1 VGYKLTREVPESR
14 HHGEDK
20 SLSAGEEDDSGTAQR
35 FAFGAVRDTLGASSD
50 VDSCVALAS
59 RIDALMNEAL
69 EFFEKDGA
77 GIACRA
83 GCNFCCHLRVMVYPH
98 EAIALF
104 RYLNSQIPKEQADG
118 VRERLIENAARIG
131 KLDREGGGST
141 RIACA
146 FLVDGKC
153 SAYEVRP
160 AACSGY
166 HSLSREKCEEGY
178 NNPSGSRDGIPVLKA
193 LRYVAAAVDD
203 GMDEALAEAGLGGA
217 RVELQTAV
225 AALIRNPALIGRW
238 RSGRELLKK

>member
-1 VGYKLTREVPESR
+1 MSD
-14 HHGEDK
+14 H
-20 SLSAGEEDDSGTAQR
+20 DSDPGPDASGAVQR
-35 FAFGAVRDTLGASSD
+35 FAFDAIRDTFGKATD
-50 VDSCVALAS
+50 VDACVTLAA
-59 RIDALMNEAL
+59 RIDGLMNEAL
-69 EFFEKDGA
+69 ESFQADGA

-104 RYLNSQIPKEQADG
+104 RYLRSRIPKEQADG
-118 VRERLIENAARIG
+118 VRARLLENAARIA
-131 KLDREGGGST
+131 KLGREGHAAT

-166 HSLSREKCEEGY
+166 HSLSRDRCEEEY
-178 NNPSGSRDGIPVLKA
+178 NNAATGSPQGIPVLKA
-193 LRYVAAAVDD
+193 LRYIAAALDD
-203 GMDEALAEAGLGGA
+203 GMDEALAASGLSET

-225 AALIRNPALIGRW
+225 AALLRNPALIERW
-238 RSGRELLKK
+238 RSGRELMKSS